1 MGSWEQQQRQDLLFC
16 SNNNNDETMC
26 YFPQTATGSTVQ
38 GSIHQSM
45 MLTNISLPVISLE
58 LICHRFVF
66 CIIHSFPV
74 QRYILH
80 QVESQL
86 IEVYG
91 SADVVAQM

>member
-1 MGSWEQQQRQDLLFC
+1 
-16 SNNNNDETMC
+16 MC
-26 YFPQTATGSTVQ
+26 YFPQTATGFTVHRVQ

-66 CIIHSFPV
+66 CVIHSFPV

-80 QVESQL
+80 QVENQL
-86 IEVYG
+86 IEV
-91 SADVVAQM
+91 